1 MYTINIRGKQNPKD
15 TKMVKLEIIFF
26 KTGYARV
33 PKVINITGLLKDWD
47 VKSQSFRVGSAEAT
61 TKNKLLF
68 DLRTKYLHVA
78 DTWEMEGRNWSPVQ
92 LSHCFDEIK
101 AAKPEVKVKSVQQMI
116 DYLEETFKNKKRIKN
131 GQIVDST
138 TNAKRYVYLK
148 RELQAFTKEKYEK
161 AFSSYFFTDITE
173 EFLLDFAFWLKERGI
188 RNGNKA
194 GLTHKLR
201 LLRAVCRQAEKKEMY
216 GVNMD
221 NFLCLGDDIN
231 WPETTSRAVPETV
244 IAKIANVDRTLFTK
258 KEQLHLDL
266 FLFSYYTGGMANVD
280 VCNLTWDLVQ
290 EDRIVYERIKFPKT
304 AKPELLS
311 KAKAIMN
318 KYRGQSYGNYVF
330 PVFTHKHTTT
340 SKKTTRV
347 KQIST
352 RLSQTLTKACKMLR
366 IKENITWYSARGS
379 FISKMVDAGN
389 NPYVVA
395 EMAGNSPRNMAQH
408 CTACQLCVSACPNQ
422 VLRPSADLR
431 KLMQPEMSYE
441 RGYCRPEC
449 TKCSEV
455 CPAGAIR
462 PITKADKSSV
472 QIGHAVWVKK
482 NCIPLTDGVQCGNCA
497 RHCPTGAIQMV
508 PSIPEDKD
516 SPKIP
521 VINVERC
528 IGCGACE
535 NLCPARPFSAIYV
548 EGHERHRII

>member
-1 MYTINIRGKQNPKD
+1 MRSVKRGRSSLFPFFFGCITDIVARMDHAYLPIRCPEINEDRIF
-15 TKMVKLEIIFF
+15 VKRQIVFPSERFADCL
-26 KTGYARV
+26 R
-33 PKVINITGLLKDWD
+33 
-47 VKSQSFRVGSAEAT
+47 SQQDSRVGRY
-61 TKNKLLF
+61 
-68 DLRTKYLHVA
+68 RTFVSGIL
-78 DTWEMEGRNWSPVQ
+78 P
-92 LSHCFDEIK
+92 
-101 AAKPEVKVKSVQQMI
+101 QMI

-395 EMAGNSPRNMAQH
+395 EMAGNSPLTIYKHYYKNTKREEIKRQME
-408 CTACQLCVSACPNQ
+408 
-422 VLRPSADLR
+422 
-431 KLMQPEMSYE
+431 EM
-441 RGYCRPEC
+441 
-449 TKCSEV
+449 
-455 CPAGAIR
+455 
-462 PITKADKSSV
+462 
-472 QIGHAVWVKK
+472 
-482 NCIPLTDGVQCGNCA
+482 
-497 RHCPTGAIQMV
+497 
-508 PSIPEDKD
+508 
-516 SPKIP
+516 
-521 VINVERC
+521 
-528 IGCGACE
+528 
-535 NLCPARPFSAIYV
+535 F
-548 EGHERHRII
+548 

>member
-15 TKMVKLEIIFF
+15 TKMVKLEMIFF

-47 VKSQSFRVGSAEAT
+47 VKSQSFRIGSAEAT

-148 RELQAFTKEKYEK
+148 RELQAFTKEKYAK
-161 AFSSYFFTDITE
+161 AFSSYFFADITE

-216 GVNMD
+216 GVNME

-231 WPETTSRAVPETV
+231 WPESTSRAVPETV

-318 KYRGQSYGNYVF
+318 KYRG
-330 PVFTHKHTTT
+330 
-340 SKKTTRV
+340 
-347 KQIST
+347 
-352 RLSQTLTKACKMLR
+352 
-366 IKENITWYSARGS
+366 
-379 FISKMVDAGN
+379 
-389 NPYVVA
+389 
-395 EMAGNSPRNMAQH
+395 
-408 CTACQLCVSACPNQ
+408 
-422 VLRPSADLR
+422 
-431 KLMQPEMSYE
+431 
-441 RGYCRPEC
+441 
-449 TKCSEV
+449 
-455 CPAGAIR
+455 
-462 PITKADKSSV
+462 
-472 QIGHAVWVKK
+472 
-482 NCIPLTDGVQCGNCA
+482 
-497 RHCPTGAIQMV
+497 
-508 PSIPEDKD
+508 
-516 SPKIP
+516 
-521 VINVERC
+521 
-528 IGCGACE
+528 
-535 NLCPARPFSAIYV
+535 
-548 EGHERHRII
+548 